1 MSPALLQNLLRFR
14 LSRLIYLS
22 TRRPPRALAVSVI
35 AVLSAQQSLSCV
47 VGSCLGHFQ
56 AKGENRGHSER

>member
-35 AVLSAQQSLSCV
+35 AVLSAQQSRNDENYDVLAD
-47 VGSCLGHFQ
+47 GL
-56 AKGENRGHSER
+56 AKLASTAFNR